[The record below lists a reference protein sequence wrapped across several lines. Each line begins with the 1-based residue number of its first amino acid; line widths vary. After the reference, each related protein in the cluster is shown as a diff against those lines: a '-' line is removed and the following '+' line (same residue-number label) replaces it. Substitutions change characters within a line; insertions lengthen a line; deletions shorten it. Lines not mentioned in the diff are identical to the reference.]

1 MRLLNYVNRE
11 AQIRPANSPLSA
23 VCPTWPLSWKYSQ
36 ITSATILDDRKILRK
51 FAEKESL
58 VFPTLGKKL
67 NLPLGFQNKKG
78 ENNNWN

>member
-36 ITSATILDDRKILRK
+36 VTSATIIDDRKILRK

-58 VFPTLGKKL
+58 VFTTTWEKIKPSS
-67 NLPLGFQNKKG
+67 GFSKQKG
-78 ENNNWN
+78 RKQ